1 MRFMAY
7 GPIRAT
13 QMPQK
18 FGSEIFGKI
27 GSRISAM
34 DAPIEF
40 NNAVSSI
47 ATVEVNEIHHRT
59 IILKYLQYATEPDI
73 VS

>member
-40 NNAVSSI
+40 NSAI